1 MCTISKMKLSDKF
14 GSSLVVLLLVCID
27 FQLLVEVK
35 IKRRF
40 SEIKRRFARVKC
52 RFIFVKRRFG
62 LAKQKNVFFEP
73 AFRCFEKMSYICNF
87 RRKMNCLTKTDK
99 RICLPE

>member
-14 GSSLVVLLLVCID
+14 GSSLIVLLLVCID
-27 FQLLVEVK
+27 FQLLVDVK

-40 SEIKRRFARVKC
+40 SEIKRRFVRVKC

-62 LAKQKNVFFEP
+62 LAKQKKRFFLSLIF
-73 AFRCFEKMSYICNF
+73 AVL
-87 RRKMNCLTKTDK
+87 RKCLTFATFAE
-99 RICLPE
+99 R

>member
-1 MCTISKMKLSDKF
+1 MKLSDKF

-40 SEIKRRFARVKC
+40 SEIKRRFVRVKC

-62 LAKQKNVFFEP
+62 LAKQKNVFLSQLF
-73 AFRCFEKMSYICNF
+73 AVL
-87 RRKMNCLTKTDK
+87 RKCLTFATFAE
-99 RICLPE
+99 R

>member
-27 FQLLVEVK
+27 FQLLVEAK

-62 LAKQKNVFFEP
+62 LAKQKNVFLSLLF
-73 AFRCFEKMSYICNF
+73 AVL
-87 RRKMNCLTKTDK
+87 RKCLTFATSAE
-99 RICLPE
+99 R

>member
-1 MCTISKMKLSDKF
+1 MCTISKMKLSAKF

-40 SEIKRRFARVKC
+40 SEIKRRFSKAKR
-52 RFIFVKRRFG
+52 RFIFLKRRFIS
-62 LAKQKNVFFEP
+62 AIHDV
-73 AFRCFEKMSYICNF
+73 
-87 RRKMNCLTKTDK
+87 
-99 RICLPE
+99 

>member
-40 SEIKRRFARVKC
+40 SEIKRRFVRVKC

-62 LAKQKNVFFEP
+62 LAKQKNVFLSLLF
-73 AFRCFEKMSYICNF
+73 AVL
-87 RRKMNCLTKTDK
+87 RKCLTFATFAE
-99 RICLPE
+99 R